1 LNAEA
6 ADGIG
11 IARMVLNDSTVD
23 VRGLASLVTA
33 GKTGFYRIN
42 LFTGNAR
49 LRGTFRSHNQVIG
62 IAIPLN
68 QL

>member
-1 LNAEA
+1 VGF
-6 ADGIG
+6 DIYSR
-11 IARMVLNDSTVD
+11 IRNDSTVD
-23 VRGLASLVTA
+23 VRGLASLVTG

-49 LRGTFRSHNQVIG
+49 LRGTFSSHNQVIG
-62 IAIPLN
+62 IAIPLD